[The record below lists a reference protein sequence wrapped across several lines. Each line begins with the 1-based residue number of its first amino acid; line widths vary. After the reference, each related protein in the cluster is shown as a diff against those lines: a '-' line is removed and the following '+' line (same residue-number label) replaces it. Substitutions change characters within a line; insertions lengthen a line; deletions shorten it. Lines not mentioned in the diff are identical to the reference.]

1 MVDVLVDIGF
11 LDKTSADIW
20 AKESTSDNYKLAS
33 EDFAKRVPNDN
44 ISIYFFRNLFHTV
57 SLSESFEK
65 TEYLNAHPH
74 E

>member
-44 ISIYFFRNLFHTV
+44 ISIYFF
-57 SLSESFEK
+57 
-65 TEYLNAHPH
+65 
-74 E
+74 